1 MRDLARPLASE
12 RGRTCAG
19 TYRTSVAAPDL
30 GRAAA
35 SASGLRLDAV
45 GVEHVA
51 HARADDPVQ
60 LAGLG
65 AYPIT
70 SSPGSFAVESVKGV
84 TDHAG

>member
-1 MRDLARPLASE
+1 VSQPFWFASSCLRP
-12 RGRTCAG
+12 
-19 TYRTSVAAPDL
+19 
-30 GRAAA
+30 
-35 SASGLRLDAV
+35 V